1 MRRVRRTSQPAGRQ
15 IKERQFRCGT
25 CSYGINC
32 DELVRKTDPRALRRT
47 AGFVL
52 CFSTLALAAL
62 YIASLYL
69 ETDTLLKA
77 SMPAIIALYVGIA
90 IACVQAILPHYFVF
104 GAVPMTIQVFEN
116 CVVFQRSAPGG
127 SFTALRD
134 KELSMQYRADKKKLT
149 VSGQVI
155 PWDVTQETIVTSGD
169 IRSGK
174 VSIYMTPSDIARI
187 QKNTLGIIRIAD

>member
-1 MRRVRRTSQPAGRQ
+1 MRRVRRESQPAERQ
-15 IKERQFRCGT
+15 PKERQLRIGT
-25 CSYGINC
+25 CRYGMNC

-52 CFSTLALAAL
+52 CFSTLALIAL

-77 SMPAIIALYVGIA
+77 SMPAIIALYVGVA

-104 GAVPMTIQVFEN
+104 GTAPMTIQVFEN
-116 CVVFQRSAPGG
+116 CVVFQRSVPGG

-149 VSGQVI
+149 VSGQII
-155 PWDVTQETIVTSGD
+155 PWDITQAASITSGD
-169 IRSGK
+169 IRNGK
-174 VSIYMTPSDIARI
+174 VSVYMTPGDIASIR
-187 QKNTLGIIRIAD
+187 KNTLDIIRIAD